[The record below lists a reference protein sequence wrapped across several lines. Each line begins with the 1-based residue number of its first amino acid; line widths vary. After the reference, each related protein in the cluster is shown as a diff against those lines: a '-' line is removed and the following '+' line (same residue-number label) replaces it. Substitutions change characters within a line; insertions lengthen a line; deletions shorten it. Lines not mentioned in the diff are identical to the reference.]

1 MLWFYLLLFSFSYV
15 KKIICSEIIDTLK
28 KNVSFPR
35 HENSRLGAQ
44 ICVVK
49 FPSWTIHKRRRQAFL
64 ILWPNP
70 SPCRHFFISVRL
82 QISMKFEPYP
92 LQIPDVFYG
101 WSQIAKLSRASHA
114 RASWQSGIRYMCGLR
129 PWGPWALL
137 RFFSR
142 YELEK
147 AIQKYRYALIR
158 LDT

>member
-1 MLWFYLLLFSFSYV
+1 MAV
-15 KKIICSEIIDTLK
+15 
-28 KNVSFPR
+28 
-35 HENSRLGAQ
+35 
-44 ICVVK
+44 
-49 FPSWTIHKRRRQAFL
+49 
-64 ILWPNP
+64 
-70 SPCRHFFISVRL
+70 FFIFVLRK
-82 QISMKFEPYP
+82 IAMKFDPYP

-101 WSQIAKLSRASHA
+101 WPQIAKLSPASHT

-158 LDT
+158 LDTLKKFKSAFSCNLNIRHEIKAPKILFFLPLYDFTTI

>member
-1 MLWFYLLLFSFSYV
+1 MSAVFNLV
-15 KKIICSEIIDTLK
+15 
-28 KNVSFPR
+28 
-35 HENSRLGAQ
+35 
-44 ICVVK
+44 
-49 FPSWTIHKRRRQAFL
+49 RR
-64 ILWPNP
+64 
-70 SPCRHFFISVRL
+70 
-82 QISMKFEPYP
+82 QISMKFDPNP
-92 LQIPDVFYG
+92 IQIPYVFYG
-101 WSQIAKLSRASHA
+101 WPQIAKLSRTSHA